1 MTVETL
7 YIFCRWAH
15 FSSLMLFTGS
25 AFYSALLAPRRYQP
39 VLSQRLMPLL
49 TGSAILT
56 LFSALAIL
64 AVQTGLM
71 SGDWRNIAQ
80 VNIWRAVIQ
89 TGFGQAWCVQLLM
102 ALLACLSLATRGS
115 VRQRLLLL
123 CGLVQLCG
131 LALVGHAAMLDGWP
145 GALQR
150 FSQAIHLTGAAFWAG
165 GLLPLLWLMRDAR
178 LPSQRGDAIR
188 TMMRFSRYGHL
199 AVALT
204 VLSGIINTAF
214 IVGWPWP
221 ANNDY
226 RLLLLIKI
234 GLVALMIL
242 TALFNRYW
250 LVPRFSIPGSRA
262 QLWFVRATQLEI
274 ATAVLVVIV
283 VSIFATLQP

>member
-1 MTVETL
+1 MALETL

-39 VLSQRLMPLL
+39 ILSRRLMPLL
-49 TGSAILT
+49 SGCAILT
-56 LFSALAIL
+56 LLSALAIL
-64 AVQTGLM
+64 AAQTGLM

-80 VNIWRAVIQ
+80 APIWWAVLQ
-89 TGFGQAWCVQLLM
+89 TGFGQAWCLQLLA
-102 ALLACLSLATRGS
+102 ALLACLSLAAGGRA
-115 VRQRLLLL
+115 RQRLLLL
-123 CGLVQLCG
+123 CGLVQLG
-131 LALVGHAAMLDGWP
+131 GMALVGHAAMLDGWP
-145 GALQR
+145 GVLQR
-150 FSQAIHLTGAAFWAG
+150 FNQAIHLTGAAFWAG

-178 LPSQRGDAIR
+178 QPLLRDAAIR

-204 VLSGIINTAF
+204 LLSGIINTAF

-226 RLLLLIKI
+226 RQWLLIKI
-234 GLVALMIL
+234 GLVALMVCI
-242 TALFNRYW
+242 ALFNRYW

-274 ATAVLVVIV
+274 ATAILVV
-283 VSIFATLQP
+283 VSVSVFATLQP